1 MIAVFDSY
9 GAGDEI
15 PLRQYLKNRKLQKY
29 FNRETAAA
37 IVGVG
42 KLLRDIELHPK
53 IPFYYAAGVM
63 EYEDYGF
70 MELIRR
76 STGADGQFS
85 QRRFVEEGMPGIS
98 PLSQFKVLQN
108 MPASFAAIEFGLT
121 GDNAVIYTS
130 ASGLLLLA
138 LHSNSRVSHG
148 SVLLGAGKTYKDGK
162 VDIGFALVKK
172 EEIEDSSFLY
182 GSADAVR
189 MLREW
194 VSGAS
199 GASGGM

>member
-15 PLRQYLKNRKLQKY
+15 PVRRHLKNRKLKKY

-42 KLLRDIELHPK
+42 KLTRDIDLHPK
-53 IPFYYAAGVM
+53 TPFYYAAGVM

-70 MELIRR
+70 MELVER

-85 QRRFVEEGMPGIS
+85 QQRFVEDGMPGIS

-108 MPASFAAIEFGLT
+108 MPLSFAAIEHGLT

-138 LHSNSRVSHG
+138 LHSISHVSHG
-148 SVLLGAGKTYKDGK
+148 PILLGAGKTDKDGK
-162 VDIGFALVKK
+162 VDIGFAYVKK
-172 EEIEDSSFLY
+172 EEIENSSFLY

-194 VSGAS
+194 ASEGA
-199 GASGGM
+199 

>member
-1 MIAVFDSY
+1 LA
-9 GAGDEI
+9 
-15 PLRQYLKNRKLQKY
+15 
-29 FNRETAAA
+29 
-37 IVGVG
+37 
-42 KLLRDIELHPK
+42 RDIELHPET
-53 IPFYYAAGVM
+53 PFYYAAGVM

-108 MPASFAAIEFGLT
+108 MPSSFAAIEFGLT

-138 LHSNSRVSHG
+138 LHSVSHG
-148 SVLLGAGKTYKDGK
+148 PVLLGAGKTYKDGK

-194 VSGAS
+194 AS
-199 GASGGM
+199 GASGGK

>member
-9 GAGDEI
+9 GISDEI
-15 PLRQYLKNRKLQKY
+15 PLRQYLKNRKLKKY

-42 KLLRDIELHPK
+42 KLARDIEIHPK

-70 MELIRR
+70 MELIER
-76 STGADGQFS
+76 STGTDGQFS
-85 QRRFVEEGMPGIS
+85 QQRFVEDGMPGIS

-108 MPASFAAIEFGLT
+108 MPLSFAAIEFGLT

-130 ASGLLLLA
+130 ASGLLRLA
-138 LHSNSRVSHG
+138 LHSVSHG
-148 SVLLGAGKTYKDGK
+148 PILLGAGKTYKDGK
-162 VDIGFALVKK
+162 VDIGFAYVEK
-172 EEIEDSSFLY
+172 EEIEGSSFLY

-189 MLREW
+189 MLRQW
-194 VSGAS
+194 AS
-199 GASGGM
+199 EGS